1 LQLPY
6 WYHGSSDDSN
16 VRGHYWQPIS
26 SLGLQYDIDKKQ
38 ALRIN
43 ANYEWQ
49 DRIDANDD
57 IQLSYR
63 RYF

>member
-1 LQLPY
+1 MP
-6 WYHGSSDDSN
+6 
-16 VRGHYWQPIS
+16 VVITWQPIS
-26 SLGLQYDIDKKQ
+26 TLGLQYDIDKKQ

-49 DRIDANDD
+49 DRVDANEDV
-57 IQLSYR
+57 QLSYR